1 MPLGTVI
8 AGDEKGRFLYRS
20 RDESRNVCGSAKY
33 LTDAVAL
40 IFARDKEMSCGIS
53 FICLLGLKFHFSM
66 SLLSWF
72 SLTFLFCYLNP

>member
-53 FICLLGLKFHFSM
+53 FICLLGLKFHFSE
-66 SLLSWF
+66 SLLS
-72 SLTFLFCYLNP
+72 